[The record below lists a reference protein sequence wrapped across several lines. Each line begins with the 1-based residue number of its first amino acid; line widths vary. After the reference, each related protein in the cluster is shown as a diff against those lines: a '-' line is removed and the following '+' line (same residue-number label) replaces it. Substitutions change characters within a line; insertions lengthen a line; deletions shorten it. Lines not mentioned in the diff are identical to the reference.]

1 MIEDSKKP
9 FYYGCVAQYTRW
21 FEMVKLFQLM
31 ASSGW
36 SDDSFKNLLMLLKDL
51 LPQGDI
57 VPETIYEAK

>member
-1 MIEDSKKP
+1 
-9 FYYGCVAQYTRW
+9 
-21 FEMVKLFQLM
+21 MVKLFQLM